1 MSETESD
8 NADESEYLFDDES
21 SCDESAE
28 EWLELSSNESSQNTD
43 QKRALLFETWY
54 ALSDS
59 DSDSDLEETSL
70 GRRIAKWCEEEEVLY
85 FGTLIKSP
93 DPEQGEFCFRVIY
106 DDRDSGE
113 DVSHYQLRLLL
124 DTYEQNKRA
133 DPKRN
138 KYASVK
144 WGKFSND
151 NAKKARDCISDVL
164 EETFKGVYWY
174 ERAKENGAPLN
185 KQTGGDEGTVTVSS
199 CLGLWM
205 TKETQLHKDH
215 NNALGP
221 SFVLTTCSPTGQIVE
236 ETTR

>member
-8 NADESEYLFDDES
+8 NADESEYLSDDES

-28 EWLELSSNESSQNTD
+28 EWLELSSNESSQNMD
-43 QKRALLFETWY
+43 QKRALFFETWY

-59 DSDSDLEETSL
+59 DSDSDLEEISL

-133 DPKRN
+133 DPN
-138 KYASVK
+138 E
-144 WGKFSND
+144 
-151 NAKKARDCISDVL
+151 IS
-164 EETFKGVYWY
+164 TPPS
-174 ERAKENGAPLN
+174 NGANFQMTMPRKLEIVSQIFWRRLSRVYIGTREPKKTAPL
-185 KQTGGDEGTVTVSS
+185 
-199 CLGLWM
+199 
-205 TKETQLHKDH
+205 
-215 NNALGP
+215 
-221 SFVLTTCSPTGQIVE
+221 
-236 ETTR
+236 